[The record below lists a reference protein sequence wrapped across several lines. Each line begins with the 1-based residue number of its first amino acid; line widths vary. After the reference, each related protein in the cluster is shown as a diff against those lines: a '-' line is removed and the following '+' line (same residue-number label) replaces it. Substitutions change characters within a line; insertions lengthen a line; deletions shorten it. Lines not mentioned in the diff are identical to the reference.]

1 MKLFKISED
10 GVHKTYNFM
19 GIKFHKRVFDK
30 SDYRLAIRA
39 AMLANSV
46 AKIHSYS
53 FDKYKNINEGKSVA
67 LIATGPTL
75 SQYKQIPNVVNVGV
89 SKSFLFDKLNLD
101 YLFIQDFNSK
111 DYICRLLEEKYSHI
125 KKFIGILPQ
134 SNLIIPES
142 LALKLK
148 ASRYFTDEICK
159 PHQFAYDISSTML
172 GDFNSVSFSAMQFIL
187 WTNPDKIYLVGCDCS
202 SGYFDKTKST
212 TSMNKLIGNWIMLKK
227 FAETYYPDTKI
238 ISVNPVGLKGIFTD
252 LYQ

>member
-89 SKSFLFDKLNLD
+89 NKSFLFDKLNLD
-101 YLFIQDFNSK
+101 YLFIQD
-111 DYICRLLEEKYSHI
+111 
-125 KKFIGILPQ
+125 
-134 SNLIIPES
+134 LIQKTIF
-142 LALKLK
+142 A
-148 ASRYFTDEICK
+148 AS
-159 PHQFAYDISSTML
+159 
-172 GDFNSVSFSAMQFIL
+172 
-187 WTNPDKIYLVGCDCS
+187 
-202 SGYFDKTKST
+202 
-212 TSMNKLIGNWIMLKK
+212 
-227 FAETYYPDTKI
+227 
-238 ISVNPVGLKGIFTD
+238 
-252 LYQ
+252 